1 VNSDPNAELDVD
13 RSQAELCESDRLL
26 ETATAQH
33 RRGDLG
39 RARELYQRI
48 LADAPGN
55 PLARFRLG
63 LLELQA
69 GAPDV
74 ALAHV
79 DQALLA
85 LPGDPRVHSGRAQV
99 LIALGR
105 AADAAAAYRRVL
117 ALDAN
122 AAEAQFALGRVLE
135 SLGDRA
141 GARAAYAAAVRIRPG
156 FADAFLNLGNCARL
170 TGDSTLAES
179 SYRRVLEL
187 EPRNA
192 GALSNLGT
200 LLMERGAGTEAITL
214 LRTAL
219 ELEPLASRNAVN
231 LGIALCGARRFTEAE
246 ALLRDAWEREPAEV
260 EAGYNLG
267 IALQGQGRARE
278 AADQYRRVALQRP
291 DHAAALNNL
300 GNALKE
306 LGEFAQAATA
316 YEAALAVAPDSI
328 AALNN
333 SGCLLRTL
341 GRIDDAEQRL
351 RRALELDPDHATLHN
366 NLGNVLKDAGDIDRA
381 IECFVRAVTLDPD
394 DAVAHGNLAYA
405 RSFQSGDPRA
415 ILAECLRWNQ
425 RFAAPLAAERRP
437 HLNERSPD
445 RRLRIGYVSPDF
457 RDHCQA
463 LFTVPLLSHHDH
475 GAFEIFAYAS
485 VERPD
490 AYTDRI
496 AGLTDAW
503 RDVRALD
510 DASLSERIREDRIDI
525 LVDLTMHMAN
535 GRPLVFARKPAPIQV
550 AWLAYPGTTGLDTI
564 DYRLTDPRLDPVG
577 FGGHY
582 SEPSAWL
589 PDAFWIYDPLG
600 CEPPVNALP
609 ALSRGYVTFGC
620 LNNPCKVT
628 EETLALWGKVLRAV
642 GDARI
647 ELLAPPGR
655 AQRRVLERLAGHG
668 VEAGRVAFVSYRPRP
683 EYLCAYHD
691 IDIGLDSLPYN
702 GHTTSLD
709 AFWMGVPV
717 VSRVG
722 TTCAGRAG
730 LSQLFQLGLLELAAG
745 TDSGF
750 VDAAVLLARDLPRLA
765 ALRGNLRSRLKES
778 PLMDAGR
785 FARNLEAFY
794 RRAWQDYCRAA

>member
-1 VNSDPNAELDVD
+1 M
-13 RSQAELCESDRLL
+13 L
-26 ETATAQH
+26 EYATAQH
-33 RRGDLG
+33 RSGDLR
-39 RARELYQRI
+39 RARELYQRV
-48 LADAPGN
+48 LEAAAGH

-69 GAPDV
+69 GAPEV
-74 ALAHV
+74 ALEHL
-79 DQALLA
+79 DEALLA
-85 LPGDPRVHSGRAQV
+85 LPDDPRFHSGRAQALV
-99 LIALGR
+99 ALGR
-105 AADAAAAYRRVL
+105 WVDAAAVYRRVL
-117 ALDAN
+117 ALDPN
-122 AAEAQFALGRVLE
+122 AAEAEFALGRVLE

-141 GARAAYAAAVRIRPG
+141 GARAAYAEAARIRPG
-156 FADAFLNLGNCARL
+156 FADAFQNLGNCARL
-170 TGDSTLAES
+170 TGDLTLAES

-187 EPRNA
+187 EPGNA

-200 LLMERGAGTEAITL
+200 LLIERGTGTEAITM
-214 LRTAL
+214 LRMAL

-231 LGIALCGARRFTEAE
+231 LGIALCHMRRYKEAE
-246 ALLRDAWEREPAEV
+246 ALLREAWERDPAEV

-267 IALQGQGRARE
+267 IALHGQGRPGE
-278 AADQYRRVALQRP
+278 AAEQYRRVVAQRP
-291 DHAAALNNL
+291 DHADALNNL

-306 LGEFAQAATA
+306 LGDFAAAAAA
-316 YEAALAVAPDSI
+316 YEAALAIAPESV

-333 SGCLLRTL
+333 LGCLLRTL
-341 GRIDDAEQRL
+341 GRIDEGERRL
-351 RRALELDPDHATLHN
+351 RRALELDPQHATLHN
-366 NLGNVLKDAGDIDRA
+366 NLGNVVKDAGDLDGA
-381 IECFVRAVTLDPD
+381 IECFQRAVALDPD

-405 RSFQSGDPRA
+405 RSFQSGDPRT
-415 ILAECLRWNQ
+415 ILAECLLWSRH
-425 RFAAPLAAERRP
+425 FASPLAPQRRP
-437 HLNERSPD
+437 HDNERSPD

-463 LFTVPLLSHHDH
+463 LFTIPLLSHHDRT
-475 GAFEIFAYAS
+475 AFEIFAYAS

-490 AYTDRI
+490 GYTRRI
-496 AGLTDAW
+496 EGYTDAW

-510 DASLSERIREDRIDI
+510 DASLAERIREDGIDI

-564 DYRLTDPRLDPVG
+564 DYRLTDPRLDPAG
-577 FGGHY
+577 FGGYY
-582 SEPSAWL
+582 SERSAWL
-589 PDAFWIYDPLG
+589 PDSFWIYDPLG
-600 CEPPVNALP
+600 DQPPVTALP

-628 EETLALWGKVLRAV
+628 NETLWLWGKVLSAV
-642 GDARI
+642 HDARLK
-647 ELLAPPGR
+647 LLAPPGE
-655 AQRRVLERLAGHG
+655 ARRRLLQRLADHG
-668 VEAGRVAFVSYRPRP
+668 VEATRVAFVPYRPRA
-683 EYLCAYHD
+683 EYLRAYQD

-709 AFWMGVPV
+709 ACWMGVPV

-730 LSQLFQLGLLELAAG
+730 LSQLFQLGLLDLAAG

-750 VDAAVLLARDLPRLA
+750 VEAAVSLARDLPRLA
-765 ALRGNLRSRLKES
+765 ALRGTLRSRLEQS

-794 RRAWQDYCRAA
+794 RRAWQDYCRAG